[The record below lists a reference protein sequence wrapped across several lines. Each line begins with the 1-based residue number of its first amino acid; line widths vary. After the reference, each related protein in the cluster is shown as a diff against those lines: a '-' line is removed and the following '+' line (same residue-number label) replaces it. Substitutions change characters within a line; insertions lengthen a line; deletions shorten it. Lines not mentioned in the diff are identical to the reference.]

1 MVPGMPFLQEQD
13 AAFIRTRFDREL
25 QHDVTL
31 EFFAPT
37 TSGLALPHEEGEHA
51 EYARQ
56 ILAEVA
62 TLSRKIH
69 LNVHSTGAEPEAAK
83 AFGIAR
89 TPATAII
96 GVRDYGVRFYGMPAG
111 YEFATLIELIIA
123 ASKGATP
130 VAAQTREALAQLQ
143 RDAHIQVFVT
153 PT

>member
-1 MVPGMPFLQEQD
+1 MPFLQDQD
-13 AAFIRTRFDREL
+13 AGFIRGRFEREL

-37 TSGLALPHEEGEHA
+37 TSGLALPREDGEHA

-62 TLSRKIH
+62 ALSSKIH
-69 LNVHSTGAEPEAAK
+69 LNVHSTVAEPDVAK
-83 AFGIAR
+83 TFGISR

-96 GVRDYGVRFYGMPAG
+96 GAQDYGVRFYGMPAG

-123 ASKGATP
+123 ASKGTTP
-130 VAAQTREALAQLQ
+130 VAAQTREALAHLQ
-143 RDAHIQVFVT
+143 RDTHIQVFVT

>member
-1 MVPGMPFLQEQD
+1 MPFLQDND
-13 AAFIRTRFDREL
+13 AAFVRSRFEREL

-37 TSGLALPHEEGEHA
+37 TSGLALPDEGGEYA

-62 TLSRKIH
+62 ALSEKVHLTLHSTLS
-69 LNVHSTGAEPEAAK
+69 EPEVAK
-83 AFGIAR
+83 ARGITH

-96 GVRDYGVRFYGMPAG
+96 GAQDYRVRFYGMPAG

-123 ASKGATP
+123 VSTGRTA
-130 VAAQTREALAQLQ
+130 VAEQTREVLKQLSG
-143 RDAHIQVFVT
+143 DVHLQVFVT